1 MALLGIA
8 MFFELLGAQAAEHMI
23 MRRCVPVAA
32 LWFAGDRAA
41 SGRLAAMIKYGVK
54 RLSYE
59 DGRRAPY
66 YDFLLSHNDN
76 YVNFCAL
83 IS

>member
-8 MFFELLGAQAAEHMI
+8 MFFFELLAAQAAEHMI

-54 RLSYE
+54 RQSYVRWE
-59 DGRRAPY
+59 ESP
-66 YDFLLSHNDN
+66 LLRFPFVS
-76 YVNFCAL
+76 
-83 IS
+83 